1 MMRTVA
7 HDVNDAHTHVRGLAD
22 GDGIALDGIAL
33 DGIALDGL
41 LRLLRVVSVEVE

>member
-1 MMRTVA
+1 MM
-7 HDVNDAHTHVRGLAD
+7 HIHVRGLAD
-22 GDGIALDGIAL
+22 GDGIALDGIALDGIAL

>member
-7 HDVNDAHTHVRGLAD
+7 HDVNDARTHVRGLAD
-22 GDGIALDGIAL
+22 GDGIAL